1 MERGQVLVRW
11 TRDGGETF
19 VPLVHPAFTT
29 IRAAKAWSKTGEATQ
44 QLGADGEVVVLTVE
58 AATRPRFVP
67 VVDWGNDEPAPTR
80 AEDGGA

>member
-1 MERGQVLVRW
+1 MQAGQVLVRW

-19 VPLVHPAFTT
+19 VPLVHPPFTT

-58 AATRPRFVP
+58 AATRPRFMP
-67 VVDWGNDEPAPTR
+67 VVDWGADEQAPVR
-80 AEDGGA
+80 ADEGCA